1 LRRSLL
7 LFSYRMDPAGPSW
20 QSYDYTEGAS
30 AIDIDAAV
38 ASSRR
43 SRRDSQLSHT
53 PYGEDGEGAM
63 FDGPGHSAIPSSV
76 SRMSHHE
83 RGLAGRRSSE
93 WERRRGSQAGRST
106 SRRGSENSVASNGGS
121 DAVGAEEEDVEDEIS
136 NSQYRRTR
144 SSTALP
150 PRSSVLGN
158 LAHLF
163 SRNTVDDSS
172 HRRPPSLR
180 RSSSSSRF
188 SRWGRHSDAGSD
200 YALETDDEAEER
212 WGYSSGEEDDEGS
225 INANDDTVSQSD
237 VEYGSYATSPNSASL
252 PLLSADPIFGDEA
265 RIDMDLPLDDLDP
278 PPPGPPSRQTIYVP
292 DEDSTFRLVGY
303 ETILW
308 RQYLWRLCCIM
319 TFGLLG
325 LLGHWFPKLWLQWV
339 AKEKAFIDISHGFVV
354 VETTYRDMALF
365 PLQCIKYPYHV
376 STVFPSPSLDLN
388 RRINSI
394 RRSSASPARKP
405 DDDLGSEVQ
414 MLDTLHIIDY
424 RYSRFA
430 VDPRTGLFNIIRD
443 WRDPSWKD
451 LLSVQNGLRQPV
463 RRQRLILFG
472 NNEIDIEGKSTI
484 SLLVDEV
491 RCSFLH

>member
-1 LRRSLL
+1 
-7 LFSYRMDPAGPSW
+7 MDLAGPSW
-20 QSYDYTEGAS
+20 QPYDYTEGAS

-83 RGLAGRRSSE
+83 RGLAVRRSSE
-93 WERRRGSQAGRST
+93 WERRRGSQENIRAGRSI
-106 SRRGSENSVASNGGS
+106 SRRGSENSVVSNGGS
-121 DAVGAEEEDVEDEIS
+121 DAVGAEEDVEDELF
-136 NSQYRRTR
+136 NSQHRRTR

-150 PRSSVLGN
+150 PRSSVLEN

-163 SRNTVDDSS
+163 SRTTVDDSS
-172 HRRPPSLR
+172 HRRPPSSR

-188 SRWGRHSDAGSD
+188 ARWGRHSDAGSD

-225 INANDDTVSQSD
+225 INANDDTEVSQSD
-237 VEYGSYATSPNSASL
+237 VEYGSYATSPNSTSL

-308 RQYLWRLCCIM
+308 RQNLWRLCCIM
-319 TFGLLG
+319 TFGVLG

-354 VETTYRDMALF
+354 VEVGLP
-365 PLQCIKYPYHV
+365 PLVH
-376 STVFPSPSLDLN
+376 SLDLN
-388 RRINSI
+388 GVQDGIQRYGFISLTTHHIPISCLDGVSFPSPRFESPYQQYSTVVSITGAQTRRWS
-394 RRSSASPARKP
+394 RLRGP
-405 DDDLGSEVQ
+405 DA
-414 MLDTLHIIDY
+414 
-424 RYSRFA
+424 RYSA
-430 VDPRTGLFNIIRD
+430 Y
-443 WRDPSWKD
+443 S
-451 LLSVQNGLRQPV
+451 
-463 RRQRLILFG
+463 
-472 NNEIDIEGKSTI
+472 
-484 SLLVDEV
+484 
-491 RCSFLH
+491 